1 MADEAE
7 TLLAIASQGG
17 GSSGSSAA
25 TQLVAAF
32 ASSLNDESSQQSVE
46 AASAT
51 RNILS
56 ASLLSTVSLLA
67 TAPSN
72 EDEGASDPSIEIP
85 QEVMEMV
92 GSGLAAVTAK
102 PEEMTSSSLSSSFE
116 AVEMLSSSTGAISQD
131 AIQSL
136 AGATSNLLAATSQG
150 TSVTSIGDAQKYA
163 KATLNVVDK
172 LSAALVR
179 SSVVGEKAMQV
190 STTNFDIAAKKDYA
204 SSFEGSAVPVSAD
217 SPVSIVVPKGAFAA
231 TAVAGRRRRQLGT
244 DSAVDMKITAWTQ
257 DP

>member
-1 MADEAE
+1 MSTSTSAYAVLRAGSPQLDYMCFVAVTVMDAYGAKGSSFKEVRVSPYLAPEDSSMADEAE

-102 PEEMTSSSLSSSFE
+102 R
-116 AVEMLSSSTGAISQD
+116 GA
-131 AIQSL
+131 
-136 AGATSNLLAATSQG
+136 
-150 TSVTSIGDAQKYA
+150 
-163 KATLNVVDK
+163 
-172 LSAALVR
+172 LSAKR
-179 SSVVGEKAMQV
+179 S
-190 STTNFDIAAKKDYA
+190 F
-204 SSFEGSAVPVSAD
+204 SSNY
-217 SPVSIVVPKGAFAA
+217 
-231 TAVAGRRRRQLGT
+231 
-244 DSAVDMKITAWTQ
+244 
-257 DP
+257 